1 MEQSL
6 SCHAVLT
13 NNSGRTAPRT
23 AYREANSRC
32 WRAIC
37 LTLLLG
43 FFAAL
48 LAPTPSEAQL
58 FNQVIVFGDS
68 NVDSGFYRALA
79 NPGGSAVYNTDWP
92 IGVANGAGA
101 PTSRPG
107 LMNSELLAAYFGLT
121 AIPANQPGGTNYAT
135 SGAKSVNTNNAQN
148 GGFGQAIPTATQI
161 ANYLSQNSNQANPKA
176 LYFIDSGANDV
187 TFAVGASGSGP
198 FPPNPTQYVQQQAQ
212 GLATA
217 IASLKAAGGV
227 TFLVANLA
235 ESFPTNNAQ
244 EQQLKAAHDQALFAD
259 LTAAGVTFIKG
270 DRNSV
275 RVAFFNNPALYGFN
289 SVSSATA
296 NVACTKP
303 AGIGSAWALLCSSN
317 PLAPSTF
324 VSPNADLTQLFA
336 DDQHLATAG
345 QEFLANYYYGLFTPP
360 TTSPLVAAV
369 LPTSRSVQVGNAAT
383 VFATIVN
390 SSNATVNGCQ
400 FWPIS
405 DVPGRFMFQT
415 TNPATNQLTGTPNT
429 PASIPAG
436 KNQTYLLAFNP
447 ATAPYASTNV
457 QFVYVCTNTAAAV
470 PIVGINSLLLTF
482 SATPVPD
489 MIAVGLT
496 PSGDGFSH
504 TGGNQGI
511 GLFAVASSNVGASG
525 QLTAQVV
532 LSQASMPLT
541 ATVCQTNPSNGQCMS
556 TPSASV
562 TTTINQNQNTTW
574 SVFLQANGP
583 ITADPA
589 HNRVYFEFVDSNGVV
604 RGSTSTAVTTQ

>member
-6 SCHAVLT
+6 SSHAVLT
-13 NNSGRTAPRT
+13 NNSGRTAR
-23 AYREANSRC
+23 REANSPR
-32 WRAIC
+32 WRAVG

-48 LAPTPSEAQL
+48 LAPAPSQAQL
-58 FNQVIVFGDS
+58 FNQVVVFGDS
-68 NVDSGFYRALA
+68 SVDSGYYRALP
-79 NPGGSAVYNTDWP
+79 NPGGGAVYNTDWP
-92 IGVANGAGA
+92 LGVAAGAGA

-135 SGAKSVNTNNAQN
+135 SGAKNVNTNNSQN
-148 GGFGQAIPTATQI
+148 GGFQQAIPTVTQI
-161 ANYLSQNSNQANPKA
+161 ANYLSANNNQANPKA
-176 LYFIDSGANDV
+176 LFLIDSGGHDV
-187 TFAVGASGSGP
+187 SFALGTSGSGP
-198 FPPNPTQYVQQQAQ
+198 FPTNPTQYLQQQAQ

-217 IASLKAAGGV
+217 IANLKAAGGV
-227 TFLVANLA
+227 TFLVANQA

-244 EQQLKAAHDQALFAD
+244 EQQLKAAYDQALFAD
-259 LTAAGVTFIKG
+259 LTTAGVTFIKG
-270 DRNSV
+270 DKNSV
-275 RVAFFNNPALYGFN
+275 RVAFANNPALYGFN
-289 SVSSATA
+289 SVSSATG
-296 NVACTKP
+296 NVACTQP
-303 AGIGSAWALLCSSN
+303 AGVTTAWALLCSSSAT
-317 PLAPSTF
+317 APSTF
-324 VSPNADLTQLFA
+324 VSPNADFTQLFA

-345 QEFLANYYYGLFTPP
+345 QEFLANYYYGLFTPA

-369 LPTSRSVQVGNAAT
+369 LPTSRSVQVGNPAT

-436 KNQTYLLAFNP
+436 KNQTFLLAFNP
-447 ATAPYASTNV
+447 ATAPYAPTNV
-457 QFVYVCTNTAAAV
+457 QLVYVCANTAAAI
-470 PIVGINSLLLTF
+470 PIVGVNSLLLTF

-511 GLFAVASSNVGASG
+511 GLLAVASSNVGASG
-525 QLTAQVV
+525 QLTAKVV
-532 LSQASMPLT
+532 VSPNSLPLT
-541 ATVCQTNPSNGQCMS
+541 ATVCQTNPNTGQCLS

-574 SVFLQANGP
+574 SAFLQATGQ
-583 ITADPA
+583 ILADPA
-589 HNRVYFEFVDSNGVV
+589 HNRVFFQFVDSNGVV

>member
-1 MEQSL
+1 MQQSR

-13 NNSGRTAPRT
+13 TNSGKIAPRT
-23 AYREANSRC
+23 AHREVSQRR
-32 WRAIC
+32 WRAAC
-37 LTLLLG
+37 LTLLFG
-43 FFAAL
+43 FFVVL
-48 LAPTPSEAQL
+48 LAPASSQAQL

-68 NVDSGFYRALA
+68 NVDSGFYRALP
-79 NPGGSAVYNTDWP
+79 NPGGNATYNADWP
-92 IGVANGAGA
+92 TGVADGAGA

-135 SGAKSVNTNNAQN
+135 SGAKNVNTNNSQN
-148 GGFGQAIPTATQI
+148 GGFGQAIPTVTQI
-161 ANYLSQNSNQANPKA
+161 ANYLAANNNQANANA
-176 LYFIDSGANDV
+176 LYLIDSGGNDI
-187 TFAVGASGSGP
+187 TFALGGTGTGP
-198 FPPNPTQYVQQQAQ
+198 FPANPTQYVQQQAQ

-217 IASLKAAGGV
+217 IANLKAAGAV
-227 TFLVANLA
+227 TFLVVNQP
-235 ESFPTNNAQ
+235 ESFPTNNMQ
-244 EQQLKAAHDQALFAD
+244 QQQLRAAYDQALFSGLA
-259 LTAAGVTFIKG
+259 AAGVTFIKG
-270 DRNSV
+270 DKNSV
-275 RVAFFNNPALYGFN
+275 RVAFLNNPALYGFN
-289 SVSSATA
+289 SVSSAA
-296 NVACTKP
+296 GNVACSQP
-303 AGIGSAWALLCSSN
+303 AGVSTAWALLCSSN
-317 PLAPSTF
+317 PSAPSTF

-345 QEFLANYYYGLFTPP
+345 QEFVANYYYTLFTPP
-360 TTSPLVAAV
+360 ASSPLVAAV
-369 LPTSRSVQVGNAAT
+369 LPTSRSVQVGHAAT

-390 SSNATVNGCQ
+390 SSGATVNGCQ

-415 TNPATNQLTGTPNT
+415 TNPATNQLSGTPNT

-436 KNQTYLLAFNP
+436 KNQTFLLAFNP
-447 ATAPYASTNV
+447 ANAAYAPTNV
-457 QFVYVCTNTAAAV
+457 QFVYVCTNTAAVV
-470 PIVGINSLLLTF
+470 PIVGINTLLLTF
-482 SATPVPD
+482 SSTPVPD

-511 GLFAVASSNVGASG
+511 GVFAIASSNVGASG
-525 QLTAQVV
+525 QLTAKVV

-541 ATVCQTNPSNGQCMS
+541 ATVCETNPDGSCMS

-562 TTTINQNQNTTW
+562 TTTISQNQNTTW
-574 SVFLQANGP
+574 SAFLQASGP

-589 HNRVYFEFVDSNGVV
+589 NNRVYFEFVDSSGVV